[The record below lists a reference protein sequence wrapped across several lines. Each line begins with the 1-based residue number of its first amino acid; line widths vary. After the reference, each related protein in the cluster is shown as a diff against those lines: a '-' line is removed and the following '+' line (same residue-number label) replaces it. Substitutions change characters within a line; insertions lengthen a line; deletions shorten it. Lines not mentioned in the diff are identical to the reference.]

1 MIMPK
6 LVYKPVVKKEA
17 KLENTVEKLGEEKEN
32 DGTQI
37 KSE

>member
-6 LVYKPVVKKEA
+6 LVYKPIVKKEA
-17 KLENTVEKLGEEKEN
+17 KQDVVEKPGEEKEN